1 MFRAGSAPRPR
12 QTKRGQ
18 QGEIPAR
25 DSNRNSS
32 RILGEKEIAIG
43 TATLTYRRVSNLA
56 ECFPGRRLNTMA
68 ETVKIEKFAA
78 NELTSLRDELTRSG
92 IDLWQAGEVL
102 SAFLAGRGY
111 GVIPEQARDAV
122 LRLEGPGCSHECI
135 QSELERVALVM

>member
-1 MFRAGSAPRPR
+1 MYRKVSVKKKLQLAQQHPR
-12 QTKRGQ
+12 
-18 QGEIPAR
+18 
-25 DSNRNSS
+25 
-32 RILGEKEIAIG
+32 IG
-43 TATLTYRRVSNLA
+43 TCLIWQSVFH
-56 ECFPGRRLNTMA
+56 ERRLNTMA

-135 QSELERVALVM
+135 QLELERVALVM